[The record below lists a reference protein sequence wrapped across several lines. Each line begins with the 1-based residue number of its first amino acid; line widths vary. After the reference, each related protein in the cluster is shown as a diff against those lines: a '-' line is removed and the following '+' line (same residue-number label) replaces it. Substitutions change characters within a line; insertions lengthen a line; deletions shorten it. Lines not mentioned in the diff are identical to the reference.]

1 MTWVFALGQAFFSL
15 SLAGN
20 GTLIYGSYLDD
31 REDVTNAAW
40 KVALFD
46 TLAALLAALVIIPA
60 MATAGSGLDE
70 GGPGLIFIY
79 LPNLFKSMP
88 GSRVLV
94 IVFFTAVLFAGISS
108 LINLFEAPIAALQ
121 QQFKLSRRT
130 SVSVITAAA
139 LAIGLCIQGI
149 VSGGW
154 ILYPSIS
161 ALLEQVWPVSCF
173 SGYLERTMRKKKWK
187 KAVCVP

>member
-1 MTWVFALGQAFFSL
+1 
-15 SLAGN
+15 
-20 GTLIYGSYLDD
+20 
-31 REDVTNAAW
+31 
-40 KVALFD
+40 
-46 TLAALLAALVIIPA
+46 
-60 MATAGSGLDE
+60 
-70 GGPGLIFIY
+70 
-79 LPNLFKSMP
+79 MP

-173 SGYLERTMRKKKWK
+173 SGYLDRTMRKKKWK